1 MHGELGNARGG
12 HLVTL
17 NTSPTL
23 AVYGGG
29 RDFWEHFLVTL
40 NPGQLIFHTGC

>member
-1 MHGELGNARGG
+1 MHGEVGNARGG

-23 AVYGGG
+23 AVYGGVG
-29 RDFWEHFLVTL
+29 VGAIFGNTFW
-40 NPGQLIFHTGC
+40 